1 MAAGWLLIALFAG
14 AALPIQAGVNA
25 ELANWIGGPVR
36 ASAVSFAVGTVALTA
51 LALVLIKA
59 WPVPHRLGH
68 APWWVWVGGILGAVY
83 VGSAVAAAPRLGAV
97 ALVAAVVAGQSI
109 CSVILDRLGAV
120 GFERHPITAGRI
132 AGLVLLVSG
141 VALVRVF

>member
-1 MAAGWLLIALFAG
+1 MAAVWLLIALLAG

-25 ELANWIGGPVR
+25 ELASWIGGPVR
-36 ASAVSFAVGTVALTA
+36 ASAVSFAVGTLALTA

-59 WPVPHRLGH
+59 WPVPNRLGH
-68 APWWVWVGGILGAVY
+68 APWWVWVGGILGAAY

-109 CSVILDRLGAV
+109 CAVILDRLGAV
-120 GFERHPITAGRI
+120 GFEQHPITAGRI
-132 AGLVLLVSG
+132 AGLALLVSG